1 MEVRTMIDRRG
12 FLKSMASLTTGI
24 LLSSACAEGGEESA
38 SDRLGTLLPTRKF
51 GRTGEAVTMLG
62 VGGWHIGEMSEAEA
76 QKTIE
81 TALEG
86 GVRFFDSAESYQSGG
101 SESRLGKLLV
111 PKYRDD
117 VFLMTKTT
125 ARNATDAWEHLEGS
139 LTRLNTD
146 QLDLWQMHSV
156 RNPGDVDERIDN
168 GILDVMLEAKATGK
182 TRYIGF
188 TGHSSPAAHE
198 RVLEQTDIF
207 DTCQLSMNLV
217 DVSYE
222 SFIERVVPTLVERN
236 IGVIGM
242 KALANGGFFGGSQH
256 GKHGTH
262 PKVVPNRVSVSE
274 AIRFVW
280 SLPVS
285 TLVTGPDDAK
295 QMQEKIDIARTFTG
309 MDDNERNKLI
319 EKVEDMAGTTV
330 EFYKV

>member
-1 MEVRTMIDRRG
+1 MIDRRG
-12 FLKSMASLTTGI
+12 FLKSLAGLTTGV
-24 LLSSACAEGGEESA
+24 LLSSACAESDEENSN
-38 SDRLGTLLPTRKF
+38 SDRLGTLLPTRRF

-62 VGGWHIGEMSEAEA
+62 VGGWHIGDMTEAEA

-86 GVRFFDSAESYQSGG
+86 GVRFFDTAEGYQTGG

-117 VFLMTKTT
+117 VFLMTKTR
-125 ARNATDAWEHLEGS
+125 ARDANEAWEHLEGS
-139 LTRLNTD
+139 LSRLNTD
-146 QLDLWQMHSV
+146 RLDLWQVHAV
-156 RNPGDVDERIDN
+156 RNPADVDERIEN
-168 GILDVMLEAKATGK
+168 GVLEVMIEAKETGK

-188 TGHSSPAAHE
+188 TGHSSPAAHQ
-198 RVLEQTDIF
+198 RVLEKTDIF
-207 DTCQLSMNLV
+207 DACQLSMNLT

-222 SFIERVVPTLVERN
+222 SFIEKVVPTLVERN

-256 GKHGTH
+256 GRHGTN
-262 PKVVPNRVSVSE
+262 PKVVPDRVSISE

-280 SLPVS
+280 ALPVS
-285 TLVTGPDDAK
+285 TLVTGPDNAE
-295 QMQEKIDIARTFTG
+295 QMQEKIDIAKNFTG
-309 MDDNERNKLI
+309 MEDDERLKLI

-330 EFYKV
+330 EFYKA

>member
-1 MEVRTMIDRRG
+1 MIDRRG
-12 FLKSMASLTTGI
+12 FLKSLAGLTTGI
-24 LLSSACAEGGEESA
+24 LLSSACAESDEENSN
-38 SDRLGTLLPTRKF
+38 SDRLGTLLPTRRF

-62 VGGWHIGEMSEAEA
+62 VGGWHIGDMTEAEA

-86 GVRFFDSAESYQSGG
+86 GVRFFDTAEGYQTGG

-117 VFLMTKTT
+117 VFLMTKTR
-125 ARNATDAWEHLEGS
+125 ARDANEAWEHLEGS
-139 LTRLNTD
+139 LSRLNTD
-146 QLDLWQMHSV
+146 RLDLWQVHAV
-156 RNPGDVDERIDN
+156 RNPADVDERIEN
-168 GILDVMLEAKATGK
+168 GVLEVMIEAKETGK

-188 TGHSSPAAHE
+188 TGHSSPAAHQ
-198 RVLEQTDIF
+198 RVLEKTDIF
-207 DTCQLSMNLV
+207 DACQLSMNLT

-222 SFIERVVPTLVERN
+222 SFIEKVVPTLVERN

-256 GKHGTH
+256 GRHGTN
-262 PKVVPNRVSVSE
+262 PKVIPNRVSISE

-280 SLPVS
+280 ALPVS
-285 TLVTGPDDAK
+285 TLVTGPDNAE
-295 QMQEKIDIARTFTG
+295 QMQEKIDIAKNFTG
-309 MDDNERNKLI
+309 MEDDERLKLI

-330 EFYKV
+330 EFYKA

>member
-1 MEVRTMIDRRG
+1 MIDRRA
-12 FLKSMASLTTGI
+12 FLKSIAGLTTGV
-24 LLSSACAEGGEESA
+24 LLSSACAEGDEQGMTG
-38 SDRLGTLLPTRKF
+38 DRLGTLLPTRRF
-51 GRTGEAVTMLG
+51 GRTGEAVTMLS

-86 GVRFFDSAESYQSGG
+86 GVRFFDSAESYQAGG

-125 ARNATDAWEHLEGS
+125 ARNAAKAWEHLEGS

-156 RNPGDVDERIDN
+156 QNPADVDERIDN

-188 TGHSSPAAHE
+188 TGHASPAAHE
-198 RVLEQTDIF
+198 RVLERTDIF
-207 DTCQLSMNLV
+207 DACQLSVNLV

-256 GKHGTH
+256 GKHGAK
-262 PKVVPNRVSVSE
+262 PKVVPDRVSVSE

-285 TLVTGPDDAK
+285 TLVTGPDNAK
-295 QMQEKIDIARTFTG
+295 QMQEKIDIAKTFTG
-309 MDDNERNKLI
+309 MDDDERHALI

-330 EFYKV
+330 EFYKA

>member
-1 MEVRTMIDRRG
+1 MIDRRA
-12 FLKSMASLTTGI
+12 FLKSMAGLTTSV
-24 LLSSACAEGGEESA
+24 LLSSACAEGDEA
-38 SDRLGTLLPTRKF
+38 NIVSDRLGALLPTRRF

-62 VGGWHIGEMSEAEA
+62 VGGWHIGGMSEAEA

-81 TALEG
+81 IALEG

-117 VFLMTKTT
+117 IFLMTKTT
-125 ARNATDAWEHLEGS
+125 ATTADGAWKHLEGS
-139 LTRLNTD
+139 LARLNTD
-146 QLDLWQMHSV
+146 RLDLWQVHSIK
-156 RNPGDVDERIDN
+156 NPADVDERIDN

-198 RVLEQTDIF
+198 RMLERTDIF
-207 DTCQLSMNLV
+207 DACQLAVNLT

-236 IGVIGM
+236 VGVIGM
-242 KALANGGFFGGSQH
+242 KALANGGFFGGAQH
-256 GKHGTH
+256 GRHGEN
-262 PKVVPNRVSVSE
+262 PKIVPDRVSVSE

-295 QMQEKIDIARTFTG
+295 QMQEKIDIAKAFTG
-309 MDDNERNKLI
+309 MGDEERQALI

-330 EFYKV
+330 EFYKA

>member
-1 MEVRTMIDRRG
+1 MIDRRG
-12 FLKSMASLTTGI
+12 FLKSLAGLTTGI
-24 LLSSACAEGGEESA
+24 LLSSACAESDEENSN
-38 SDRLGTLLPTRKF
+38 SDRLGTLLPTRRF

-62 VGGWHIGEMSEAEA
+62 VGGWHIGDMTEAEA

-86 GVRFFDSAESYQSGG
+86 GVRFFDTAEGYQTGG

-117 VFLMTKTT
+117 VFLMTKTR
-125 ARNATDAWEHLEGS
+125 ARDANEAWEHLEGS
-139 LTRLNTD
+139 LSRLNTD
-146 QLDLWQMHSV
+146 RLDLWQVHAV
-156 RNPGDVDERIDN
+156 RNPADVDERIEN
-168 GILDVMLEAKATGK
+168 GVLDVMIEAKETGK

-188 TGHSSPAAHE
+188 TGHSSPAAHQ
-198 RVLEQTDIF
+198 RVLEKTDIF
-207 DTCQLSMNLV
+207 DACQLSMNLT

-222 SFIERVVPTLVERN
+222 SFIEKVVPTLVERN

-256 GKHGTH
+256 GRHGTN
-262 PKVVPNRVSVSE
+262 PKVIPNRVSISE

-280 SLPVS
+280 ALPVS
-285 TLVTGPDDAK
+285 TLVTGPDNAE
-295 QMQEKIDIARTFTG
+295 QMQEKIDIAKNFTG
-309 MDDNERNKLI
+309 MEDDERLKLI

-330 EFYKV
+330 EFYKA

>member
-1 MEVRTMIDRRG
+1 MIDRRA
-12 FLKSMASLTTGI
+12 FLKSMASLTTGV
-24 LLSSACAEGGEESA
+24 LLSSACAEGGEEETA

-62 VGGWHIGEMSEAEA
+62 IGGWHIGEMNEAEA

-81 TALEG
+81 IALEG
-86 GVRFFDSAESYQSGG
+86 GVRFFDSAESYQAGG

-125 ARNATDAWEHLEGS
+125 ARNATKAWEHLEGS

-156 RNPGDVDERIDN
+156 QNPADVDERIDN

-188 TGHSSPAAHE
+188 TGHASPAAHE
-198 RVLEQTDIF
+198 RVLERTDIF
-207 DTCQLSMNLV
+207 DTCQLAMNLT
-217 DVSYE
+217 DISYE

-256 GKHGTH
+256 GKHGPN
-262 PKVVPNRVSVSE
+262 PKVVPDRVSVSE

-285 TLVTGPDDAK
+285 TLVTGPDNAK
-295 QMQEKIDIARTFTG
+295 QMQEKIDIAKNFTG
-309 MDDNERNKLI
+309 MDDDERQALI

-330 EFYKV
+330 EFYKA

>member
-1 MEVRTMIDRRG
+1 MIDRRA

-24 LLSSACAEGGEESA
+24 LLSSACAEGGEEGTA

-125 ARNATDAWEHLEGS
+125 APNAAKAWEHLEGS

-156 RNPGDVDERIDN
+156 RNPADVNDRIDN
-168 GILDVMLEAKATGK
+168 GVLEVMLEAKATGK

-188 TGHSSPAAHE
+188 TGHSSPAAHA
-198 RVLEQTDIF
+198 RVLERTDIF
-207 DTCQLSMNLV
+207 DACQLAMNLV

-222 SFIERVVPTLVERN
+222 SFIEKVVPTLVERN

-242 KALANGGFFGGSQH
+242 KALANGGFFGGLQH
-256 GKHGTH
+256 GKHGPN
-262 PKVVPNRVSVSE
+262 PKVVPNRVSISE

-285 TLVTGPDDAK
+285 TIVTGPDDAK
-295 QMQEKIDIARTFTG
+295 QMQEKIDIAKTFTG
-309 MDDNERNKLI
+309 MDDDERQALI

-330 EFYKV
+330 EFYKA

>member
-1 MEVRTMIDRRG
+1 MIDRRA
-12 FLKSMASLTTGI
+12 FLKSMASLTTGV
-24 LLSSACAEGGEESA
+24 LLSSACAEGGENVTT
-38 SDRLGTLLPTRKF
+38 SDRLGTLLPTRRF

-81 TALEG
+81 TSLEG

-101 SESRLGKLLV
+101 SERRLGKLLV

-125 ARNATDAWEHLEGS
+125 ARNATKAWEHLEGS

-156 RNPGDVDERIDN
+156 QNPADVDDRIDN

-188 TGHSSPAAHE
+188 TGHTSPTAHE
-198 RVLEQTDIF
+198 RVLERTDIF
-207 DTCQLSMNLV
+207 DTCQLAMNLV

-222 SFIERVVPTLVERN
+222 SFIERVVPTLIERN

-242 KALANGGFFGGSQH
+242 KALANGGFFGGAQH
-256 GKHGTH
+256 GKHGPN

-274 AIRFVW
+274 AVRFVW
-280 SLPVS
+280 SLPIS
-285 TLVTGPDDAK
+285 TLVTGPDNAQ
-295 QMQEKIDIARTFTG
+295 QMQEKIDIAKTFTG
-309 MDDNERNKLI
+309 MDDDERQTLI

-330 EFYKV
+330 EFYKA

>member
-1 MEVRTMIDRRG
+1 MIDRRA
-12 FLKSMASLTTGI
+12 FLKSIAGLTTGV
-24 LLSSACAEGGEESA
+24 LLSSACAEDGEEEAA
-38 SDRLGTLLPTRKF
+38 SDRLGPLLPTRKF

-86 GVRFFDSAESYQSGG
+86 GVRFFDSAESYQAGG

-117 VFLMTKTT
+117 IFLMTKTT
-125 ARNATDAWEHLEGS
+125 ARNPAKAWEHLEGS
-139 LTRLNTD
+139 LTRLNTS
-146 QLDLWQMHSV
+146 QLDLWQVHSV
-156 RNPGDVDERIDN
+156 QNPADVDERIDN

-188 TGHSSPAAHE
+188 TGHTSPAAHE
-198 RVLEQTDIF
+198 RILERTDIF
-207 DTCQLSMNLV
+207 DTCQLAVNLV

-242 KALANGGFFGGSQH
+242 KALANGGFFGGAQH
-256 GKHGTH
+256 GKHG
-262 PKVVPNRVSVSE
+262 PNAKVVPNRVSVSE

-285 TLVTGPDDAK
+285 TLVTGPDNAK
-295 QMQEKIDIARTFTG
+295 QMQEKIDIAKTFTG
-309 MDDNERNKLI
+309 MDDDERQHLI

-330 EFYKV
+330 EFYKA

>member
-1 MEVRTMIDRRG
+1 MIDRRA
-12 FLKSMASLTTGI
+12 FLKSMASLTTGV
-24 LLSSACAEGGEESA
+24 LLSSACAEGDEERMT
-38 SDRLGTLLPTRKF
+38 SDRLGTLLPTRRF

-62 VGGWHIGEMSEAEA
+62 VGGWHIGEMSETEA

-86 GVRFFDSAESYQSGG
+86 GIRFFDSAESYQAGG

-125 ARNATDAWEHLEGS
+125 ARNATKAWEHLESS

-156 RNPGDVDERIDN
+156 QNPADVDERIDN

-188 TGHSSPAAHE
+188 TGHASPAAHE

-217 DVSYE
+217 DVGYE

-242 KALANGGFFGGSQH
+242 KALANGGFFGGARH
-256 GKHGTH
+256 GKHGPN
-262 PKVVPNRVSVSE
+262 PKVVPDRVSVSE

-295 QMQEKIDIARTFTG
+295 QMQEKIDIANTFTG
-309 MDDNERNKLI
+309 MDDDERQALI

-330 EFYKV
+330 EFYKA

>member
-1 MEVRTMIDRRG
+1 MIDRRA
-12 FLKSMASLTTGI
+12 FLKSMASLTTGM
-24 LLSSACAEGGEESA
+24 LLSSACAEGDEAGTA
-38 SDRLGTLLPTRKF
+38 SDHLGTLLPTRKF

-86 GVRFFDSAESYQSGG
+86 GVRFFDSAESYQAGG

-125 ARNATDAWEHLEGS
+125 ARNATDAWKHLEGS
-139 LTRLNTD
+139 LTRLNID

-156 RNPGDVDERIDN
+156 QNPADVDERIDN

-188 TGHSSPAAHE
+188 TGHASPAAHE

-242 KALANGGFFGGSQH
+242 KALANGGFFGGAQH
-256 GKHGTH
+256 GKHGTN
-262 PKVVPNRVSVSE
+262 PKVVPNRVSISE

-295 QMQEKIDIARTFTG
+295 QMQEKIDIAKTFTG

-330 EFYKV
+330 EFYKA

>member
-1 MEVRTMIDRRG
+1 MIDRRG
-12 FLKSMASLTTGI
+12 FLKSLAGLTTGI
-24 LLSSACAEGGEESA
+24 LLSSACAESDEENSN
-38 SDRLGTLLPTRKF
+38 SDRLGTLLPTRRF

-62 VGGWHIGEMSEAEA
+62 VGGWHIGDMTEAEA

-86 GVRFFDSAESYQSGG
+86 GVRFFDTAEGYQTGG

-117 VFLMTKTT
+117 VFLMTKTR
-125 ARNATDAWEHLEGS
+125 ARDANEAWEHLEGS
-139 LTRLNTD
+139 LSRLNTD
-146 QLDLWQMHSV
+146 RLDLWQVHAV
-156 RNPGDVDERIDN
+156 RNPADVDERIEN
-168 GILDVMLEAKATGK
+168 GVLEVMIEAKETGK

-188 TGHSSPAAHE
+188 TGHSSPAAHQ
-198 RVLEQTDIF
+198 RVLEKTDIF
-207 DTCQLSMNLV
+207 DACQLSMNLT

-222 SFIERVVPTLVERN
+222 SFIEKVVPTLVERN

-256 GKHGTH
+256 GRHGTN
-262 PKVVPNRVSVSE
+262 PKVIPNRVSISE

-280 SLPVS
+280 ALPVS
-285 TLVTGPDDAK
+285 TLVTGPDNAE
-295 QMQEKIDIARTFTG
+295 QMQEKIDIAKNFTG
-309 MDDNERNKLI
+309 MGDDERLKLI

-330 EFYKV
+330 EFYKA

>member
-1 MEVRTMIDRRG
+1 MIDRRA

-24 LLSSACAEGGEESA
+24 LLSSAGAEGGEEGTA

-125 ARNATDAWEHLEGS
+125 APNAAKAWEHLEDS

-156 RNPGDVDERIDN
+156 RNPTDVNDRIDN
-168 GILDVMLEAKATGK
+168 GVLEVMLEAKATGK

-188 TGHSSPAAHE
+188 TGHSSPAAHA
-198 RVLEQTDIF
+198 RVLERTDIF
-207 DTCQLSMNLV
+207 DTCQLAMNLV

-222 SFIERVVPTLVERN
+222 SFIEKVVPTLVERN

-242 KALANGGFFGGSQH
+242 KALANGGFFGGLQH
-256 GKHGTH
+256 GKHGPN
-262 PKVVPNRVSVSE
+262 PKVVPNRVSISE

-285 TLVTGPDDAK
+285 TIVTGPDNAK
-295 QMQEKIDIARTFTG
+295 QMQEKIDIAKTFTG
-309 MDDNERNKLI
+309 MDDDERQALI

-330 EFYKV
+330 EFYKA

>member
-1 MEVRTMIDRRG
+1 MIDRRA
-12 FLKSMASLTTGI
+12 FLKSMASLTTGV
-24 LLSSACAEGGEESA
+24 LLSSACAEGDEEGIV
-38 SDRLGTLLPTRKF
+38 SDRLGNLLPTRRF

-62 VGGWHIGEMSEAEA
+62 VGGWHIGEMNEAEA

-81 TALEG
+81 ISLEG
-86 GVRFFDSAESYQSGG
+86 GVRFFDSAESYQAGG
-101 SESRLGKLLV
+101 SERRLGKLLV

-125 ARNATDAWEHLEGS
+125 APNAAKAQEHLEGS

-146 QLDLWQMHSV
+146 RLDLWQMHSV
-156 RNPGDVDERIDN
+156 KNPVDVDDRIDN
-168 GILDVMLEAKATGK
+168 GILDVMLEAKASGK

-188 TGHSSPAAHE
+188 TGHTSPAAHE
-198 RVLEQTDIF
+198 RVLERTDIF
-207 DTCQLSMNLV
+207 DTCQLAMNLV

-222 SFIERVVPTLVERN
+222 SFIERVVPTLIERN

-256 GKHGTH
+256 GRHGLN

-274 AIRFVW
+274 AVRFVW
-280 SLPVS
+280 SLPIS
-285 TLVTGPDDAK
+285 TLVTGPDTAE
-295 QMQEKIDIARTFTG
+295 QMQEKIDIAKTFTG
-309 MDDNERNKLI
+309 MDDDERQALI

-330 EFYKV
+330 EFYKT

>member
-1 MEVRTMIDRRG
+1 MIDRRA
-12 FLKSMASLTTGI
+12 FLKSMASLTTGV
-24 LLSSACAEGGEESA
+24 LLSSACAEGGGEDTTN
-38 SDRLGTLLPTRKF
+38 SDRLGPLLPTRRF

-62 VGGWHIGEMSEAEA
+62 VGGWHIGDMTEAEA

-86 GVRFFDSAESYQSGG
+86 GVRFFDSAESYQAGG
-101 SESRLGKLLV
+101 SESRFGKLLV

-117 VFLMTKTT
+117 VFLMTKTRAQNT
-125 ARNATDAWEHLEGS
+125 EEAWKHLEGS

-146 QLDLWQMHSV
+146 HLDLWQVHSV
-156 RNPGDVDERIDN
+156 QNPADVNERIDN
-168 GILDVMLEAKATGK
+168 GVLDVMLEAKATGK

-188 TGHSSPAAHE
+188 TGHASPAAHE
-198 RVLEQTDIF
+198 RMLERTDIF
-207 DTCQLSMNLV
+207 DACQLSMNLV

-222 SFIERVVPTLVERN
+222 SFIERVVPTLIERN
-236 IGVIGM
+236 IGVIAM

-256 GKHGTH
+256 GRHGPN

-295 QMQEKIDIARTFTG
+295 QMQEKIDIAKTFTG
-309 MDDNERNKLI
+309 MEDDERQALI

-330 EFYKV
+330 EFYKA

>member
-1 MEVRTMIDRRG
+1 MIDRRA
-12 FLKSMASLTTGI
+12 FLKSMAGLTTGI
-24 LLSSACAEGGEESA
+24 LLSSSCAEGGEEISH
-38 SDRLGTLLPTRKF
+38 SDRLGALLPTRKF

-62 VGGWHIGEMSEAEA
+62 VGGWHIGDMEEKEA

-86 GVRFFDSAESYQSGG
+86 GVRFFDSAESYQNGG

-125 ARNATDAWEHLEGS
+125 ARDANDAWKHLEGS
-139 LTRLNTD
+139 LSRLNTD
-146 QLDLWQMHSV
+146 RLDLWQVHAV
-156 RNPGDVDERIDN
+156 RNPADVDERIDN
-168 GILDVMLEAKATGK
+168 GVFEVMLEAKETGK

-188 TGHSSPAAHE
+188 TGHSSPAAHQ
-198 RVLEQTDIF
+198 RVLEKSDIF
-207 DTCQLSMNLV
+207 DACQLSMNLV
-217 DVSYE
+217 DVGYE
-222 SFIERVVPTLVERN
+222 SFIERIVPTLVERN

-242 KALANGGFFGGSQH
+242 KALANGGFFGGSRH
-256 GKHGTH
+256 GRHGTN

-274 AIRFVW
+274 AVRFVW

-285 TLVTGPDDAK
+285 TLVTGPDNAD
-295 QMQEKIDIARTFTG
+295 QMQEKIDIAKTFSG
-309 MDDNERNKLI
+309 MDDNERQKLI

-330 EFYKV
+330 EFYKA

>member
-1 MEVRTMIDRRG
+1 MIDRRA
-12 FLKSMASLTTGI
+12 FLKSLAGLTTGI
-24 LLSSACAEGGEESA
+24 LLSSACAEGEEENST
-38 SDRLGTLLPTRKF
+38 SDRLGPLLPTRRF
-51 GRTGEAVTMLG
+51 GRTGEAVTMLA
-62 VGGWHIGEMSEAEA
+62 VGGWHIGDMDEAAA

-86 GVRFFDSAESYQSGG
+86 GVRFFDTAEGYQTGG

-117 VFLMTKTT
+117 VFLMTKTR
-125 ARNATDAWEHLEGS
+125 ARDANEAWEHLEGS
-139 LTRLNTD
+139 LSRLNTD
-146 QLDLWQMHSV
+146 RLDLWQVHSV
-156 RNPGDVDERIDN
+156 QNPADVDERIEN
-168 GILDVMLEAKATGK
+168 GVFDVMLEAKETGK

-188 TGHSSPAAHE
+188 TGHSSPAAHQ
-198 RVLEQTDIF
+198 RVLEKTDIF
-207 DTCQLSMNLV
+207 DACQLSMNLA

-256 GKHGTH
+256 GRHGTN
-262 PKVVPNRVSVSE
+262 PKVVPNRVSISE
-274 AIRFVW
+274 AVRFVW

-285 TLVTGPDDAK
+285 TLVTGPDNAE
-295 QMQEKIDIARTFTG
+295 QMQEKIDIARNFIG
-309 MDDNERNKLI
+309 MEDDERQKLI

-330 EFYKV
+330 EFYKA

>member
-1 MEVRTMIDRRG
+1 MIDRRG

>member
-1 MEVRTMIDRRG
+1 MIDRRG

-24 LLSSACAEGGEESA
+24 LLSSACAEGGEEESA